1 MLPPGLANAIRQQLD
16 PKTDHSLP
24 QIGKLIDPRTIQ
36 TPALDLIDQH
46 LDWAMRTPDARLII
60 TMPPQEGKTSRVS
73 RDFTIKLLLDDPERR
88 IVIGSYGQS
97 LANRLGRQT
106 RNAILSN
113 PQLGLRISQDHG
125 AASEWTLE
133 NHRGGI
139 LAVGRGAGVTGNPAD
154 ALIIDDPLKDR
165 QEADSSTIR
174 DNCWEWW
181 TDALSARLA
190 PGAPVILVLT
200 RWHEDDLAGRLLEHD
215 HASEWRTLNI
225 SAECENPVTDP
236 LKRELGEF
244 MISARGRSQAQWER
258 RKTTAGPRTWASLY
272 QGRPS
277 PAEGNIFR
285 RDAWARY
292 PAPRWQTS
300 PDNKCWI
307 SEGRL
312 IQSWDLAFKDSAN
325 SDYVVGQVWLQI
337 GARAWLVDQVRGRW
351 GFSETCNQIR
361 ALSAKWPQAITKLVE
376 DKANGPAVIDAL
388 AREIPG
394 LIPVNPQGG
403 KQSRAFAVQPLVEA
417 GNIYLPTFTSW
428 VAELIEELAG
438 FPNATHDDQVDALT
452 QALTYLFLTPSAQ
465 GGSFFNIG

>member
-1 MLPPGLANAIRQQLD
+1 MFPKNLNQAILNQLTPKPGI
-16 PKTDHSLP
+16 PLP

-36 TPALDLIDQH
+36 TPALNLIDQQ
-46 LDWAMRTPDARLII
+46 LEWAMTTPDARLII

-73 RDFTIKLLLDDPERR
+73 RDFTIKLLLDDTERR
-88 IVIGSYGQS
+88 IVIGSYGQQ

-106 RNAILSN
+106 RNAILAN

-125 AASEWTLE
+125 AASEWTLDG
-133 NHRGGI
+133 HRGGI

-165 QEADSSTIR
+165 QEADSLTIR
-174 DNCWEWW
+174 DVCWEWW

-200 RWHEDDLAGRLLEHD
+200 RWHEDDLAGRLIEHD
-215 HASEWRTLNI
+215 HTSEWRTLNI
-225 SAECENPVTDP
+225 AAECEDPETDP
-236 LKRELGEF
+236 LGRELGEF
-244 MISARGRSQAQWER
+244 MISARGRTQTQWER

-277 PAEGNIFR
+277 PAEGDIFR
-285 RDAWARY
+285 RKVWKYY

-300 PDNKCWI
+300 PDGANWI
-307 SEGRL
+307 NEGRL
-312 IQSWDLAFKDSAN
+312 IQSWDLAFKEGPK
-325 SDYVVGQVWLQI
+325 SDYVVGQIWHQD
-337 GARAWLVDQVRGRW
+337 GANAFLLDQVRGQW

-361 ALSAKWPQAITKLVE
+361 ALSAKWPQAVAKLVE
-376 DKANGPAVIDAL
+376 DKANGPAVLDAL

-403 KQSRAFAVQPLVEA
+403 KQARASAVQPLVEA
-417 GNIYLPTFTSW
+417 GNIHLPTFTPW
-428 VAELIEELAG
+428 VGGLVEEAAG
-438 FPNATHDDQVDALT
+438 FPNSKHDDQVDTLT
-452 QALTYLFLTPSAQ
+452 QALTYLFLTPKRT
-465 GGSFFNIG
+465 GGRFFNIG